1 MREEILIESRNNA
14 TVREY
19 AKLTDKKYRSREQS
33 FLCDG
38 AKLFAEAVAA
48 GARIEAVLLLCGREN
63 PIIVDTLAKM
73 QADETYR
80 DTRL

>member
-48 GARIEAVLLLCGREN
+48 GARI
-63 PIIVDTLAKM
+63 
-73 QADETYR
+73 
-80 DTRL
+80 

>member
-38 AKLFAEAVAA
+38 A
-48 GARIEAVLLLCGREN
+48 
-63 PIIVDTLAKM
+63 
-73 QADETYR
+73 
-80 DTRL
+80 